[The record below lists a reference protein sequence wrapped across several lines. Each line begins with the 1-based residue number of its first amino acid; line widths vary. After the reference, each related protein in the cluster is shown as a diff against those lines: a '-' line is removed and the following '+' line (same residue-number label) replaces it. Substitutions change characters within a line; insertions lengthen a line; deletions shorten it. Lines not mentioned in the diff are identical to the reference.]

1 MPSFAGSSKLNISR
15 RSPRVQ
21 RPDDSRGGGVSLL
34 GWSAGNL
41 QTISFLAHVQ
51 DLPKE
56 TMSFLESYFR
66 SLIIFDCAGNPAPPR
81 RLQCPQRSILDARAE
96 VGCLP
101 NMDMVL
107 TRKPVHETARAGSE
121 FAGPRWTPTVH
132 RMPLA
137 EVAEPDT
144 MARSQMLIQRVD
156 RSVYAENSRRA
167 LFDCYVSSS
176 DHEQMIWPRVDVH
189 VVWCDMTFGDVVY
202 SAHKLERANHMLPW
216 EKPDRFTAFIARIA

>member
-1 MPSFAGSSKLNISR
+1 MKATSVVSSYSTVLGIPPLPGVFSALNEASLTPEQKLAAFPIWVSTYFTPAVVMPEDDYESSGFI
-15 RSPRVQ
+15 
-21 RPDDSRGGGVSLL
+21 
-34 GWSAGNL
+34 
-41 QTISFLAHVQ
+41 
-51 DLPKE
+51 
-56 TMSFLESYFR
+56 
-66 SLIIFDCAGNPAPPR
+66 
-81 RLQCPQRSILDARAE
+81 
-96 VGCLP
+96 
-101 NMDMVL
+101 DMVL